1 MRRICSGGESLWV
14 PVAQKDPRYLGELM
28 TRSIGASCVR
38 QFRTTTAAEL
48 LDVCYEIFAQ
58 DKQGSIVVIWRVN
71 DDSDGLVDQVFG
83 SAMEDP
89 GRLCAD
95 LPGRDR
101 VAIARRVLTFLDGD
115 GFGSS
120 GALIQY
126 LSEALG
132 SEGRAEVR
140 ETTGEIGRL

>member
-1 MRRICSGGESLWV
+1 MSGAARSVDHTLHLALLPRDHRHHE
-14 PVAQKDPRYLGELM
+14 PVVANRDEL
-28 TRSIGASCVR
+28 
-38 QFRTTTAAEL
+38 FL
-48 LDVCYEIFAQ
+48 
-58 DKQGSIVVIWRVN
+58 QGSIVVIWRVN